1 MLTAKGI
8 KNDFILLISDSFD
21 SKTKKGF
28 NKVVKFLS
36 EIGSRKNK
44 FKAHTERNGIVQKHL
59 KICKTL
65 GVPVVR
71 VKELHLI

>member
-28 NKVVKFLS
+28 NKVVKFLN
-36 EIGSRKNK
+36 EMKQPWEQKNK
-44 FKAHTERNGIVQKHL
+44 FKAHTDRKKRDCAEASQNV
-59 KICKTL
+59 
-65 GVPVVR
+65 
-71 VKELHLI
+71 